1 MYLSEMQPGPK
12 TVSPRIVSSK
22 ELDLLSQI
30 VEKRLGMDLNR
41 RRQERLL
48 QMLEKRVKES
58 GRKDLMDYLN
68 FVDFS
73 PDHPEWRYLEEIL
86 TIQKEVER
94 FRGSGWKGCRLLH
107 LWNIRSSRFESSF
120 GFGKISLL

>member
-1 MYLSEMQPGPK
+1 MQPGLK
-12 TVSPRIVSSK
+12 TVPPRNVSSK

-58 GRKDLMDYLN
+58 GRKNLMDYLN

-73 PDHPEWRYLEEIL
+73 PDH
-86 TIQKEVER
+86 
-94 FRGSGWKGCRLLH
+94 
-107 LWNIRSSRFESSF
+107 
-120 GFGKISLL
+120 

>member
-12 TVSPRIVSSK
+12 TVPPRNVSSK

-48 QMLEKRVKES
+48 QI
-58 GRKDLMDYLN
+58 GRAH
-68 FVDFS
+68 V
-73 PDHPEWRYLEEIL
+73 
-86 TIQKEVER
+86 
-94 FRGSGWKGCRLLH
+94 
-107 LWNIRSSRFESSF
+107 
-120 GFGKISLL
+120 